1 MSWRTVDAHEL
12 LLAVVVLVLAFV
24 GLPMAIKLR
33 LDADERDSAATSEK
47 FQRNTIACTKLGG
60 AAIKQTCYLN
70 GKKIP
75 LDAAFEL
82 YQLSLALNNL
92 KTESL

>member
-1 MSWRTVDAHEL
+1 MRWRTVDADEL
-12 LLAVVVLVLAFV
+12 LPAVIVLVLAFV
-24 GLPMAIKLR
+24 GLPMVIKYR
-33 LDADERDSAATSEK
+33 INADERQSAATSEK

-60 AAIKQTCYLN
+60 SAIKQTCYLG

-82 YQLSLALNNL
+82 YQLSLALNNP
-92 KTESL
+92 KHESM